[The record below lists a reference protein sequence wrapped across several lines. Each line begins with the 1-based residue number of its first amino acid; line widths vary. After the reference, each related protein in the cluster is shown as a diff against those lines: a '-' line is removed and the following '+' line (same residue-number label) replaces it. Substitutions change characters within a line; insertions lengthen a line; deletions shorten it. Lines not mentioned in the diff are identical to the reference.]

1 VVIREDACAPAV
13 SPLDRVREPIRDPGV
28 DDELAV
34 ATLGERSF
42 ERGEHRPDETASTM
56 VEVDQDV
63 EQRRVVR
70 RPSRAGDRETDD
82 PLPIEDRGHHR
93 PSRRDL
99 VPHLPIGERTSAPLG
114 TLELEH
120 PRPEG
125 APGPLAGGDQPRR

>member
-1 VVIREDACAPAV
+1 MVFREDACTAAV
-13 SPLDRVREPIRDPGV
+13 SALDRVREVVRDPRV

-34 ATLGERSF
+34 ATLGEGSF
-42 ERGEHRPDETASTM
+42 ERGEHRPDETVPTM
-56 VEVDQDV
+56 VGIDQDV
-63 EQRRVVR
+63 EQRRVVG
-70 RPSRAGDRETDD
+70 RPSGAGHRETDE
-82 PLPIEDRGHHR
+82 PLASEDRGHHR

-125 APGPLAGGDQPRR
+125 APGPLAGGDQPGR